1 VGEEG
6 NPYENPEKQEAG
18 VAVFA
23 EGSEDH
29 MMEMT
34 ADGKSDKEKTHR
46 RPAAVL
52 MGDRG

>member
-6 NPYENPEKQEAG
+6 NPDENPEKQEAG

-29 MMEMT
+29 
-34 ADGKSDKEKTHR
+34 GIR
-46 RPAAVL
+46 L
-52 MGDRG
+52 GDSRGRG